1 MKKPISAVQ
10 ISFVLLSIVSLPA
23 FADGAA
29 TYNKVCVACHGTG
42 VSGAPKIADKAA
54 WAPRIAEGQS
64 VLTAHA
70 YVGLGAMPPKGGKPD
85 LSVQD
90 FADAVVY
97 MTSKA
102 GANWKSPD
110 AKALAAINTEI
121 AKRKKEL
128 ASKPAKK

>member
-1 MKKPISAVQ
+1 MKNIFAFGVLAFLSFAV
-10 ISFVLLSIVSLPA
+10 IAPA
-23 FADGAA
+23 RADGAA
-29 TYNKVCVACHGTG
+29 TYNQVCAACHGTG
-42 VSGAPKIADKAA
+42 AAGAPKMGDKQA
-54 WAPRIAEGQS
+54 WAARIAEGQS

-85 LSVQD
+85 LSVKD

-110 AKALAAINTEI
+110 AKEIAAINAEI
-121 AKRKKEL
+121 AKRKQEL
-128 ASKPAKK
+128 ASKAAKK